1 LEICNCLI
9 DSLNLLFA
17 EGSGFFVQDLLEILE
32 LIAEEV
38 ANLGGGLTGDLQL
51 ADLALHVMHLPS
63 SGLSSQHLFGFL
75 LSVGRVFLNE
85 SHDLFELSLDGD
97 ISTHRLF
104 SISHHHS
111 EDQFLLILGESEE
124 KVIERDPLGIF
135 TSSRD
140 ILVQVLWSV
149 GVGLAKG
156 LITDVDV
163 VQHVLCDLLVSVNV
177 IHRAILG
184 NALGGLDKFIVRDL
198 NLIKEIHG
206 GLLRSLFRGSPGFVL
221 SPDEI
226 VSLLLVDGV
235 PGEIRHVADSHSA
248 VLTFVDPAFN
258 LSGNLLD
265 YLFNIGAI
273 LECVMVLE
281 AFFIV
286 TTGFSDHLI
295 VFHPAFWVFV
305 VAWLISRKSA
315 SSEKSGSKEFH
326 L

>member
-1 LEICNCLI
+1 MIRGSLAFATKDEDGDGSGSGASGHAVSERGCESRFLGLGGALAGEAHVVHDFHVGCFVPGLVVCGLVTHRVVKAREILLNVSDSFTEFALDLHVSLLEICNCLI

-140 ILVQVLWSV
+140 ILVQVL
-149 GVGLAKG
+149 
-156 LITDVDV
+156 
-163 VQHVLCDLLVSVNV
+163 
-177 IHRAILG
+177 
-184 NALGGLDKFIVRDL
+184 
-198 NLIKEIHG
+198 
-206 GLLRSLFRGSPGFVL
+206 
-221 SPDEI
+221 
-226 VSLLLVDGV
+226 
-235 PGEIRHVADSHSA
+235 
-248 VLTFVDPAFN
+248 
-258 LSGNLLD
+258 
-265 YLFNIGAI
+265 
-273 LECVMVLE
+273 
-281 AFFIV
+281 
-286 TTGFSDHLI
+286 
-295 VFHPAFWVFV
+295 
-305 VAWLISRKSA
+305 
-315 SSEKSGSKEFH
+315 
-326 L
+326 